1 MCTSSM
7 RFTDCVC
14 VCFTHAFYGLC
25 VCVCFTHAFYG
36 LCVCASSMR
45 FTDCVCAL
53 SMRFTDCVCA
63 SSMRF
68 TYCVC
73 ASPMRNRTVCFTH
86 RLQAVQAPQG
96 FKGCGELTAADL
108 AMEPAR
114 SRSPGN
120 AADQGVCMG
129 VGVGG

>member
-1 MCTSSM
+1 
-7 RFTDCVC
+7 
-14 VCFTHAFYGLC
+14 
-25 VCVCFTHAFYG
+25 
-36 LCVCASSMR
+36 
-45 FTDCVCAL
+45 
-53 SMRFTDCVCA
+53 
-63 SSMRF
+63 
-68 TYCVC
+68 
-73 ASPMRNRTVCFTH
+73 MRNRTVCFTH

-129 VGVGG
+129 VGVCVWVWVWVGEGGVGGSEGGGVGGQ